1 MGTLMQL
8 RGLSR
13 LRRVWR
19 RLKRSLAPQQGALI
33 LCYHRVAEMPQ
44 SPRRLW
50 VSPQRFAE
58 QLDALTRHFVPL
70 SLSELAER
78 LRAGKVPD
86 KAVVVTFDDGYA
98 DNLWNARPLLE
109 RFGVPATVFVTT
121 GLVGTDREFYWDELE
136 RLLLS
141 ETVTR
146 GNGETVKQGSEEAEK
161 RGNGEGRGEQELCLE
176 MGGQVRR
183 WRLVTPEERLK
194 AYHEIH
200 DEMTSMPPEQR
211 EAILKQLRIWAGADE
226 RGRSTHRL
234 MTVEELAT
242 ISRDGLVEIGAHT
255 VNHPDL
261 SALPPERQQ
270 WEIETSKRQLEE
282 WLGRLIRWFAYPYG
296 RGSAV
301 TRQLVQ
307 EAGFEAACSMSL
319 GSTTNRSDPF
329 WLPRI
334 FVENWDGDELMRR
347 LREV

>member
-1 MGTLMQL
+1 MRL
-8 RGLSR
+8 RGLSQ

-19 RLKRSLAPQQGALI
+19 RLKRSLAPQRGALI

-58 QLDALTRHFVPL
+58 QLDALTKHFVPL
-70 SLSELAER
+70 SLSELVER

-109 RFGVPATVFVTT
+109 RFGVPATVFVAT

-141 ETVTR
+141 ETV
-146 GNGETVKQGSEEAEK
+146 KQGSEETEK
-161 RGNGEGRGEQELCLE
+161 QGNGETKKRRGEQELRLE

-183 WRLVTPEERLK
+183 WRLVTPEECLK

-211 EAILKQLRIWAGADE
+211 EAILKQLRIWAGAKE
-226 RGRSTHRL
+226 RGRPTHRL
-234 MTVEELAT
+234 MTIEELVA
-242 ISRDGLVEIGAHT
+242 IRRDGLVEIGAHT

-261 SALPPERQQ
+261 SALPPERQR

-282 WLGRLIRWFAYPYG
+282 WLGRPIRWFAYPYG

-307 EAGFEAACSMSL
+307 EAGCEAACSMSL
-319 GSTTNRSDPF
+319 GSTINRSDPF
-329 WLPRI
+329 WLPRL
-334 FVENWDGDELMRR
+334 FVENLDGDELLRR